1 MLMFFCCFGE
11 IKITTY
17 SCTVAFFGIPRSA
30 EFLAAISRIKQQ
42 MYCPRSNRCD
52 QNPGWFRV
60 SWGVV
65 LPRCIAINYCRMN
78 LDRNSCKPISK
89 MKWFKGFEH
98 WSRYLLAIATLLL
111 CSAAFDDFDHW
122 TYSLFCWQGQH
133 EETFFKSTSPCFEWD
148 GFGLGILC
156 LKSAT
161 RFHPSASLR
170 KDNFEQK
177 KNKAK
182 LQSFQLFQSKSFFSA
197 FLRSWYT
204 IMVPG
209 GHGGFGIGRCSSF
222 FTSRGSCKQFSR
234 RKSSVKT

>member
-1 MLMFFCCFGE
+1 
-11 IKITTY
+11 
-17 SCTVAFFGIPRSA
+17 
-30 EFLAAISRIKQQ
+30 

-78 LDRNSCKPISK
+78 LDRNSFKPISK

-111 CSAAFDDFDHW
+111 CSATFDDFDHW

-148 GFGLGILC
+148 GFGLGARSWCFLC
-156 LKSAT
+156 EV
-161 RFHPSASLR
+161 PS
-170 KDNFEQK
+170 KCQPQK
-177 KNKAK
+177 RQFRTEEDFRAK
-182 LQSFQLFQSKSFFSA
+182 FQPLQSFPTFPHPSRFF
-197 FLRSWYT
+197 LLSWDLG
-204 IMVPG
+204 IPSWCQEV
-209 GHGGFGIGRCSSF
+209 GGFVWPIF
-222 FTSRGSCKQFSR
+222 EFLHSRGILQQFSR